1 MRNESTRAGV
11 QVVQVYAHRKDR
23 DGLPSDEPDQKLV
36 GYARVKVAA
45 KGTTM
50 LHIDLD
56 PDAYRMWDPE
66 TSAWAQWTGN
76 VELRVGTSSR
86 HITHRIAITL

>member
-1 MRNESTRAGV
+1 
-11 QVVQVYAHRKDR
+11 
-23 DGLPSDEPDQKLV
+23 
-36 GYARVKVAA
+36 
-45 KGTTM
+45 M
-50 LHIDLD
+50 LHVDLD

-86 HITHRIAITL
+86 HIAHRIAITL